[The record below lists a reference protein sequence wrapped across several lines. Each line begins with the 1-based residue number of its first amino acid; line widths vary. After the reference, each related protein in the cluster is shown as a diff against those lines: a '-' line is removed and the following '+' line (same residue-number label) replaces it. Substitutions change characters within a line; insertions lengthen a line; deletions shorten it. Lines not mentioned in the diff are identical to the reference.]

1 MAASIQDVTQG
12 LAGRRRRLLSR
23 LSRSIRGYSL
33 RRTRA
38 GSPLV
43 ARSVGIRHA
52 SVAVAAIRVGAARS
66 VRPPA
71 VLLCREAVPGPH
83 GFANPH
89 RAAAEADVQ
98 RRLPGAR
105 SPETCCDLD
114 VVGRRR
120 STTACSSGLFE
131 PMPTSKRPAMPQ
143 RSFNPTHH
151 PGVDSRHRR
160 QRDQIANGDGG
171 VKAAAKLDL
180 VPRGPVRR
188 APNVRSTTRRRRDRP
203 SCPPARGDC
212 SRDAVRSA
220 YRPPACSLIQSVP
233 FGWAALGLTAT
244 PAMSAAAAPCRIVNV
259 MGFPPDH

>member
-1 MAASIQDVTQG
+1 MQVCTIRIAGISKSSQHVTASDSLPDFHGHAVPLEMRIECERVRAELEHHVVPGGGFQCHFIQRRQFPLPAILTSLRSSPAHRVPHVACQHGRKHTRCHSGAGWEAAQVVVEVVEVNPRLFPAQDARRLTARRAQRG
-12 LAGRRRRLLSR
+12 HQARQRRRGRHQGGSR
-23 LSRSIRGYSL
+23 KK
-33 RRTRA
+33 
-38 GSPLV
+38 
-43 ARSVGIRHA
+43 
-52 SVAVAAIRVGAARS
+52 

-143 RSFNPTHH
+143 RSFN
-151 PGVDSRHRR
+151 
-160 QRDQIANGDGG
+160 QR
-171 VKAAAKLDL
+171 
-180 VPRGPVRR
+180 
-188 APNVRSTTRRRRDRP
+188 TTRV
-203 SCPPARGDC
+203 STVGTVGSAI
-212 SRDAVRSA
+212 RS
-220 YRPPACSLIQSVP
+220 PTVM
-233 FGWAALGLTAT
+233 AA
-244 PAMSAAAAPCRIVNV
+244 
-259 MGFPPDH
+259 